1 MIRKIALNW
10 NSSYTELA
18 AEQLCRYC
26 SHAGIADF
34 SDTLILVPTAEAG
47 RLLREEMAV
56 RYQNAGGVTG
66 LNIELPDSVLFT

>member
-47 RLLREEMAV
+47 RLLREEMEQV
-56 RYQNAGGVTG
+56 VTLKVPLRVEVSSG
-66 LNIELPDSVLFT
+66 ANWYEAK

>member
-47 RLLREEMAV
+47 RLRARRWLFDIRMPE
-56 RYQNAGGVTG
+56 
-66 LNIELPDSVLFT
+66 ELPD